1 VRNYKVLIFTVCVL
15 LCTGAIFFGLWSVD
29 KPNSTNSETVENTI
43 TQTDVLNQNRQIIGD
58 SLEDKKTS
66 SEKMTLTSKFVTFD
80 SKPGSSFSHIGLI
93 PIFDRENLVGYE
105 VHENSSEYEL
115 QDFGFLSGDKI
126 THIDSESML
135 TSSEIFAKTM
145 SKKKNNE
152 TVFLT
157 INRNNETLELEL
169 DLD

>member
-1 VRNYKVLIFTVCVL
+1 M
-15 LCTGAIFFGLWSVD
+15 CTGAIFFGFWSVD
-29 KPNSTNSETVENTI
+29 KPNLRNSEPVENTI
-43 TQTDVLNQNRQIIGD
+43 TQTDILNENRRILGD
-58 SLEDKKTS
+58 SLEDTRTS
-66 SEKMTLTSKFVTFD
+66 SEGMILKPKFVTFD

-126 THIDSESML
+126 THIDGESML

-145 SKKKNNE
+145 IEKKDNE

-157 INRNNETLELEL
+157 VNRNNETLELEL